1 MSRNGPG
8 RPLSRH
14 GRKRE
19 VEPPMAKQQYPII
32 ERHSEGVTVTARNSV
47 EAQQA
52 ANDALGTDC
61 TITSVEKVH
70 EGGIGGFFATELVR
84 MTAKPSQLQEMD
96 AVLTSAEDL
105 VSSLRARAP
114 HFADRL
120 LEEWCQEQKVVEPA
134 KVWQAAPQRV
144 PAEPAPRPVAA
155 PAAVDP
161 VPRPAEMLPN
171 VTVLQ
176 PAPVAM
182 PARAT
187 VDQRWSHH
195 VLRAMGIP
203 DRVVDAALTHRPTT
217 ESEWIVALMGALSG
231 LCTGGPIAP
240 TVMVGPSCANLAR
253 QLKLISVAPD
263 ELVDSVSSVAVPH
276 VTARALAAS
285 LNGRLVHLVVG
296 GGWQHLGGLPVHVV
310 SAASAADLLEAMRV
324 CVAWDASLGWYWSG
338 ERYDRI
344 DEFTIVSHIRAKLC
358 VADPVFVPA

>member
-1 MSRNGPG
+1 
-8 RPLSRH
+8 
-14 GRKRE
+14 
-19 VEPPMAKQQYPII
+19 MAKQQYPII
-32 ERHSEGVTVTARNSV
+32 ERHSEGVTVTARSSV

-61 TITSVEKVH
+61 TITSVEKVQ

-84 MTAKPSQLQEMD
+84 MTAKPSKLQEMD

-120 LEEWCQEQKVVEPA
+120 LEEFCQEHKIVEPEQ
-134 KVWQAAPQRV
+134 VWQRSPQYAAAQAPAPAPVVAVPQTV
-144 PAEPAPRPVAA
+144 VSAPRPPEV
-155 PAAVDP
+155 
-161 VPRPAEMLPN
+161 LHN

-182 PARAT
+182 QARTT

-217 ESEWIVALMGALSG
+217 ESEWIVALMGALRG
-231 LCTGGPIAP
+231 LCTGGPVAP

-276 VTARALAAS
+276 VTARAAAAS

-324 CVAWDASLGWYWSG
+324 CIAWDASLGWYWAG
-338 ERYDRI
+338 ERYERI
-344 DEFTIVSHIRAKLC
+344 DEFTIVSHIRARLC

>member
-1 MSRNGPG
+1 
-8 RPLSRH
+8 
-14 GRKRE
+14 
-19 VEPPMAKQQYPII
+19 MAKQQYPII

-84 MTAKPSQLQEMD
+84 MTAKPSKLQEMD

-120 LEEWCQEQKVVEPA
+120 LEEWCQEQKVVEQKVVEPA
-134 KVWQAAPQRV
+134 QVWQAAPQR
-144 PAEPAPRPVAA
+144 PAAEPAPRQVAA
-155 PAAVDP
+155 PAP
-161 VPRPAEMLPN
+161 VVSAPRPAGVLPALPTA
-171 VTVLQ
+171 TVLQ
-176 PAPVAM
+176 PAPIAM
-182 PARAT
+182 PSRT
-187 VDQRWSHH
+187 TIDQRWSHH

-203 DRVVDAALTHRPTT
+203 ARVVDAALTHGPTT
-217 ESEWIVALMGALSG
+217 ESEWIVALMGALRG

-276 VTARALAAS
+276 VTARAAAAS

-344 DEFTIVSHIRAKLC
+344 DEFTIVTHIRAKLC

>member
-1 MSRNGPG
+1 
-8 RPLSRH
+8 
-14 GRKRE
+14 
-19 VEPPMAKQQYPII
+19 MARQQYPII
-32 ERHSEGVTVTARNSV
+32 ERHSEGVTVTARSSV

-61 TITSVEKVH
+61 TITSVEKVQ

-84 MTAKPSQLQEMD
+84 MTAKPSKLQEMD

-120 LEEWCQEQKVVEPA
+120 LEEFCQEHKIVEPEQ
-134 KVWQAAPQRV
+134 VWQRSPQYAAAQVSAHVPAPAPAPVGAPQQHV
-144 PAEPAPRPVAA
+144 VAAPRPPEVL
-155 PAAVDP
+155 PNFS
-161 VPRPAEMLPN
+161 PN

-176 PAPVAM
+176 PAPVALPM
-182 PARAT
+182 RTT

-203 DRVVDAALTHRPTT
+203 DRVVDAALTHRPTG
-217 ESEWIVALMGALSG
+217 ESEWIVALMGALRG
-231 LCTGGPIAP
+231 LCTGGPVAP

-276 VTARALAAS
+276 VTARAAAAS

-324 CVAWDASLGWYWSG
+324 CIAWDASLGWYWAG
-338 ERYDRI
+338 ERYERI